1 MERTIPDAWR
11 ARAPAMRQGA
21 WDGLRRVLEHPHAP
35 RYNQTL
41 GDRVG
46 ERELEALAAFR
57 EVMRVRPRE
66 AAREPSSG
74 TVRFVEALRERLF
87 SLDAL
92 PLGFDVA
99 RDFEELPT
107 TCRDDL
113 ARRLE
118 DLVPR
123 DAKLA
128 EAIVYSTSATTGH
141 AVIVPS
147 HPSAMVQ
154 NLAHL
159 EAAAAAHGVALTH
172 AEGVPFALNAT
183 VQRETYVF
191 ATTMSGW
198 SGAVF
203 AKVNLAEH
211 GWAGG
216 AGSRRRFLEEFAPAF
231 VASEPVTLAE
241 AIALELPLAPKVVV
255 SSAVHLSAAH
265 AALITRAWGT
275 KLVDLYSTTETGPI
289 GVTVPGV
296 EGHVVLVPDLFVEA
310 LDEHG
315 GRVPD
320 GARGE
325 LTVTGGRNPYL
336 PLVRYRT
343 GDHGRL
349 GTVITPDGRPA
360 RVILDLEGR
369 TPVAFVGARGERIG
383 SVDIARLL
391 RPIAAFV
398 QHALHQRADGS
409 LELRL
414 RPLPGVPL
422 PRADF
427 EDALRSLFGRD
438 ARLEVVIDGMLG
450 NANGKV
456 VAWRC
461 DVTRAGARPATQ

>member
-1 MERTIPDAWR
+1 MQ
-11 ARAPAMRQGA
+11 QGA
-21 WDGLRRVLEHPHAP
+21 WDGLRRVLEHAHAP

-46 ERELEALAAFR
+46 ARELEALASFR
-57 EVMRVRPRE
+57 DTLRSLPRE
-66 AAREPSSG
+66 AQREPSSR
-74 TVRFVEALRERLF
+74 TVQFVEALRERLF
-87 SLDAL
+87 CLGAL
-92 PLGFDVA
+92 PRGFDVA
-99 RDFEELPT
+99 RDFEDLPT
-107 TCRDDL
+107 TSRDDL
-113 ARRLE
+113 AQRLE

-123 DAKLA
+123 DADLSS
-128 EAIVYSTSATTGH
+128 AIVYSTSATTGH

-147 HPSAMVQ
+147 HPAAMVQ

-159 EAAAAAHGVALTH
+159 EAAAAAHGVALAPT
-172 AEGVPFALNAT
+172 EGVPFALNAT

-198 SGAVF
+198 RGAVF

-216 AGSRRRFLEEFAPAF
+216 ARSRRQFLEEFAPTF
-231 VASEPVTLAE
+231 IASEPVTLSE
-241 AIALELPLAPKVVV
+241 AIRLELPLRPKLVV
-255 SSAVHLSAAH
+255 SSAVHLSAAA
-265 AALITRAWGT
+265 AALVERAWNARV
-275 KLVDLYSTTETGPI
+275 VDLYSTTETGPI
-289 GVTVPGV
+289 GVTIPNVS
-296 EGHVVLVPDLFVEA
+296 GHVVLVPDLFVEA
-310 LDEHG
+310 LDADGH
-315 GRVPD
+315 RVPD

-336 PLVRYRT
+336 PLMRYRT

-349 GTVITPDGRPA
+349 GTVALPDGRPA

-369 TPVAFVGARGERIG
+369 SPVSFVSTRGEVVG
-383 SVDIARLL
+383 SVDIARRL
-391 RPIAAFV
+391 RPLATFV

-422 PRADF
+422 PREDFADT
-427 EDALRSLFGRD
+427 LRELFGRD
-438 ARLEVVIDGMLG
+438 ARIDVVVDAGLG
-450 NANGKV
+450 DAGGKV

-461 DVTRAGARPATQ
+461 DLARG